1 MVKLT
6 SQAKAEN
13 NVLDP
18 IKFILVLAL
27 RTGNLKASSIEEELS
42 DTALRS
48 GKTIQWLHSERPV
61 LAPFSGRGLLLP

>member
-27 RTGNLKASSIEEELS
+27 RTGNLMASSIEEELS

-48 GKTIQWLHSERPV
+48 GKTMHSERPM